1 MESKGTWRREKRQII
16 LLWFEVKKKKE
27 KKEEMSEM
35 GKKKYSGKRKF
46 DKKRGIRI
54 FYERRVDIAP
64 WWSRDEQQA
73 IISENVTLNVGGF

>member
-1 MESKGTWRREKRQII
+1 
-16 LLWFEVKKKKE
+16 
-27 KKEEMSEM
+27 MSEM